1 MMRTPLPFICSN
13 SSRLFTA
20 RMNITIST
28 GLMSV
33 PVATMSTV
41 TAMRGSYWLRKAW
54 IRSSG
59 LASVT
64 L

>member
-1 MMRTPLPFICSN
+1 L
-13 SSRLFTA
+13 TA
-20 RMNITIST
+20 RRNITISI

-41 TAMRGSYWLRKAW
+41 TAIRGSHWLRNAW
-54 IRSSG
+54 IRSRG
-59 LASVT
+59 FALVT